1 MSKQF
6 KRFKDAAK
14 DFIFGM
20 TTYDYTVELKHK
32 MFQHECILEAVIF
45 GDRYGFPT
53 SNYYRLRLLPY
64 WLKRLNQIDKE
75 ILREKDVLEKL

>member
-1 MSKQF
+1 MILKADEKVKDNGSDETVKIKSVSCSSINKGMSKQF

-32 MFQHECILEAVIF
+32 MFQHECILETVIF
-45 GDRYGFPT
+45 GDPFNIV
-53 SNYYRLRLLPY
+53 S
-64 WLKRLNQIDKE
+64 IH
-75 ILREKDVLEKL
+75 